1 VKPAILNGW
10 LPDPPNAKDCSFQ
23 DFKKRLTPCAAGEEH
38 ILATPTPVS
47 NQGRLLSCTANVTA
61 DALEILMA
69 QDGPVVQLSRLFI
82 YYNARNYHGATNQDA
97 GTYLRMTFEA
107 VKRLGVCPES
117 IWGYVLGNVNLRPP
131 LKAYHAAND
140 NKVTEFYRIGS
151 KGEERLNDI
160 DTALRSGHPVAFG
173 TQLGKELSHYK
184 GETDA
189 AFMPPTEFD
198 GRHAMLIC
206 GVRRRNGRRE
216 YWIRNSWGPSWG
228 LGGYVWL
235 DESYINWS
243 ETSDLW
249 VPTRMPT
256 LA

>member
-1 VKPAILNGW
+1 MEPVILNGW
-10 LPDPPNAKDCSFQ
+10 LPDPPHPNDCSFG
-23 DFKKRLTPCAAGEEH
+23 DLKERLKPCAPGGEH
-38 ILATPTPVS
+38 ILPAPTPVS

-82 YYNARNYHGATNQDA
+82 YYNARNYHGATNQD
-97 GTYLRMTFEA
+97 GGSYLRMTFEA

-117 IWGYVLGNVNLRPP
+117 MWGYVLGNVNLRPP

-140 NKVTEFYRIGS
+140 NKVTDFYRINAT
-151 KGEERLNDI
+151 GEQRLDDI
-160 DTALRSGHPVAFG
+160 ETALRSGHPVAFG
-173 TQLGKELSHYK
+173 TQVGDELTTYK

-189 AFMPPTEFD
+189 AFREPSTFT

-206 GVRRRNGRRE
+206 GVRRRGNRRE
-216 YWIRNSWGPSWG
+216 FWIRNSWGAHWG
-228 LGGYVWL
+228 LGGYVWF
-235 DESYINWS
+235 DEGYINWGQ
-243 ETSDLW
+243 TTDLW
-249 VPTRMPT
+249 VPTRMPE